1 MSLINQVL
9 NDLEKRGASTN
20 IGEAT
25 VRVVPY
31 KREMNPVW
39 LLIGAAIILA
49 GGVAAGLI
57 WSTQKQPAAP
67 PDVVAT
73 EPVQSQIQQASHTL
87 AATTAAVEKKPLVAA
102 IGGQDVTAPAGKAA
116 LSPLKPSQI
125 MAPVIVAISPN
136 PAISLN
142 SAQAITITGKHFA
155 SNAKVILRKPGG
167 KELRQFKIV
176 LHTSTQI
183 VVSANLAKANGE
195 WSAEIVND
203 KGRFSGRFPFTVQR
217 ATALAA
223 ASAPQNKPSVAPQA
237 KAEAVAVSAPVEA
250 APPVQ
255 GAGGISKQPT
265 QITPQQ
271 QAENEYRR
279 AYALMQQGQVA
290 AAMTGYETVLQFDPG
305 HIVARQTLVRLLL
318 EGKRSAEAER
328 VLQEGLQHDPK
339 QTSLA
344 MLLARIQVGRN
355 ELAKALDTM
364 QKSLPYAQ
372 KQADYQ
378 AFVAALLQR
387 QNRHKEAVV
396 QFQHALQISPQSGVW
411 QMGLGISLRAD
422 QRNAEARDAFNRA
435 LEARNLNNELQAF
448 VTQQLK
454 ELQTETAK

>member
-25 VRVVPY
+25 IRVVPY
-31 KREMNPVW
+31 KRELNPLW
-39 LLIGAAIILA
+39 LLIGAAILLS

-57 WSTQKQPAAP
+57 WSVYKQPAVP
-67 PDVVAT
+67 PDIVAT
-73 EPVQSQIQQASHTL
+73 EPVQTEMQQASHTL
-87 AATTAAVEKKPLVAA
+87 AAATVAVEKKPLVPD
-102 IGGQDVTAPAGKAA
+102 IGGQGMVAPAGKAA
-116 LSPLKPSQI
+116 ASPLKPSLI
-125 MAPVIVAISPN
+125 MAPVIAAISPS

-167 KELRQFKIV
+167 KELRQYKIV
-176 LHTSTQI
+176 LHTSSQI

-217 ATALAA
+217 ATALT
-223 ASAPQNKPSVAPQA
+223 SNKPTVAPQA
-237 KAEAVAVSAPVEA
+237 KAGVVAASTPVEA
-250 APPVQ
+250 APLAQ
-255 GAGGISKQPT
+255 AAGGISKQPT

-279 AYALMQQGQVA
+279 AYALMQQGQVT
-290 AAMTGYETVLQFDPG
+290 AAMTGYETVLQYDPG

-318 EGKRSAEAER
+318 EGKRNAEAER
-328 VLQEGLQHDPK
+328 VLQEGLQHDLK

-387 QNRHKEAVV
+387 QSRHKEAIV

-411 QMGLGISLRAD
+411 LMGLGISLRAD

-454 ELQTETAK
+454 ELQTDSAK